1 MTYLWISRIL
11 FWSFLV
17 IILTASLIWLR
28 HVERLDRQ
36 QEEMAEAHRRRRRI
50 ERFKHINR

>member
-50 ERFKHINR
+50 QRFNDINR

>member
-50 ERFKHINR
+50 ERFKDINR